1 MKGLAN
7 GPVKAPV
14 KGVAKQ
20 TFRSGLVRTPGG
32 LSLRFQPRAIVVTA
46 ACLLV
51 AFGVAVLVIGS
62 GDFQL
67 SPGQVVRT
75 LLGNGHPADS
85 FIVNEVRLP
94 RAVTGLAVGAA
105 LGMAGAI
112 FQSLSRNP
120 LGSPDLLGFTQ
131 GAATGVLTAIVLF
144 GAGSLAAAGGAVAGG
159 VVTGLLIL
167 MLTGRRGTHGQR
179 LILVGI
185 GVAAILTGVNGYLIT
200 KAELTEAARAV
211 LWLTGSLDGR
221 DWADATP
228 VLIALA
234 VLMPLVMIGCGRQL
248 RMLEMGDD
256 AAHGLGVR
264 IERVRLVLLA
274 AAVLLAAFAA
284 AAAGPVNFVA
294 LTAPQLARRL
304 TRTPGPNLL
313 PAACLGAAMLVAADF
328 AGQRLFPG
336 HQLPVGVVTGL
347 LGGGYLVWLL
357 ATERKTGRI

>member
-1 MKGLAN
+1 MKR
-7 GPVKAPV
+7 PVHS
-14 KGVAKQ
+14 GV
-20 TFRSGLVRTPGG
+20 VRTAGG
-32 LSLRFQPRAIVVTA
+32 LSLRFQPRAVLACA
-46 ACLLV
+46 AFLV
-51 AFGVAVLVIGS
+51 AGLGVAVLVIGS

-85 FIVNEVRLP
+85 FIVNEIRLP

-131 GAATGVLTAIVLF
+131 GSATGVLAAIVLF
-144 GAGSLAAAGGAVAGG
+144 GAGSLAAAAGAVAGG
-159 VVTGLLIL
+159 ILTGLFVLV
-167 MLTGRRGTHGQR
+167 LTGRHGAHGQR
-179 LILVGI
+179 LILVGV

-200 KAELTEAARAV
+200 EAELTDAARAV
-211 LWLTGSLDGR
+211 LWITGSLDGR
-221 DWADATP
+221 DWADAAP
-228 VLIALA
+228 VLVALA
-234 VLMPLVMIGCGRQL
+234 VLIPLVMVGCGRQL

-264 IERVRLVLLA
+264 IERVRLVLLG

-304 TRTPGPNLL
+304 TRAPGPNLL
-313 PAACLGAAMLVAADF
+313 PAACLGAAMLVTADF

>member
-1 MKGLAN
+1 M
-7 GPVKAPV
+7 
-14 KGVAKQ
+14 
-20 TFRSGLVRTPGG
+20 
-32 LSLRFQPRAIVVTA
+32 
-46 ACLLV
+46 
-51 AFGVAVLVIGS
+51 
-62 GDFQL
+62 
-67 SPGQVVRT
+67 
-75 LLGNGHPADS
+75 
-85 FIVNEVRLP
+85 
-94 RAVTGLAVGAA
+94 
-105 LGMAGAI
+105 AI

-167 MLTGRRGTHGQR
+167 MLTGRRGAHGQR

-221 DWADATP
+221 DWADAAP